1 MNTTLDRTFFALSD
15 PTRRGI
21 LERLGRGPATIDELA
36 QPFGLTLD
44 GMKKHV
50 GIFDEVDLVVTAKFG
65 RVSRRRSPSMPRPQR
80 IRRHRPPPEVPEI
93 LGPTAGVLVARHL
106 GSNDV
111 VVTSDPTSQSR
122 GRPAIRRPVQ

>member
-21 LERLGRGPATIDELA
+21 LERLGRGSATIDELA

-93 LGPTAGVLVARHL
+93 HGAASAR
-106 GSNDV
+106 
-111 VVTSDPTSQSR
+111 
-122 GRPAIRRPVQ
+122 RPASSLRATWAATTSS